1 MANHPLLG
9 ADRFVA
15 TSVELAEAVHSPPTF
30 EGSSAVTATPFPSY
44 HPGNWGDEPNDDYV
58 SDEDVYGARNDE
70 DEELL
75 DYSDEE
81 EIRIITPRAAINN
94 LLATTPEPGRGI
106 SFRSFLPDCQTL
118 STYYPSQISSP
129 LTNPITARIFC
140 HFVYVLGPSI
150 SIFER
155 HAPNPTVAYTPGSQ
169 APKNVWAYTIP
180 MLALGHPP
188 LLHAILAL
196 SSLHIAKLTKGPNHP
211 SLLHYHI
218 ALRRLGRSIAD
229 DRKRGH
235 VATLAA
241 TLVLAYYETM
251 AAEHEKWAS
260 HIHGAKQ
267 LLREIDFELLS
278 RGVESLED
286 ERALRE
292 QYPEPAMR
300 NQRMMMRVA
309 KRQRDA
315 YIVNDLD
322 GNLTNLMMGN
332 KGARSDKR
340 TGKGKSRNATYS
352 KKELEKCQLQSDLFW
367 WYVKMDLYQSLL
379 SGNELM

>member
-1 MANHPLLG
+1 MAG
-9 ADRFVA
+9 
-15 TSVELAEAVHSPPTF
+15 
-30 EGSSAVTATPFPSY
+30 FPSTLGEISDPAAFIRDCQTGVWDNVR
-44 HPGNWGDEPNDDYV
+44 HHEV
-58 SDEDVYGARNDE
+58 LSDEELYDVQDDG

-75 DYSDEE
+75 EYSDEE
-81 EIRIITPRAAINN
+81 EIPIIAPRVALN
-94 LLATTPEPGRGI
+94 LLASTPEPGRGI
-106 SFRSFLPDCQTL
+106 SLRTFLPDCLTL
-118 STYYPSQISSP
+118 SAYYPSQTSSP
-129 LTNPITARIFC
+129 LTDPVTARIFC
-140 HFVYVLGPSI
+140 HFIYVLGPSI

-155 HAPNPTVAYTPGSQ
+155 HAPNPAMSFTPGSQ

-229 DRKRGH
+229 EKKRGH

-267 LLREIDFELLS
+267 LLQEIDFVELS

-292 QYPEPAMR
+292 QYPEPEMR
-300 NQRMMMRVA
+300 NQRVLMMRAV
-309 KRQRDA
+309 RRHRDA
-315 YIVNDLD
+315 YILNDPDENSVGLI
-322 GNLTNLMMGN
+322 TGN
-332 KGARSDKR
+332 KGGRR
-340 TGKGKSRNATYS
+340 GPHTGKGKGRKAAYS
-352 KKELEKCQLQSDLFW
+352 KKELETCQLQSDLFW

-379 SGNELM
+379 SGNPLMSVLQS

>member
-1 MANHPLLG
+1 MPG
-9 ADRFVA
+9 AIC
-15 TSVELAEAVHSPPTF
+15 
-30 EGSSAVTATPFPSY
+30 FPSTLEDISGTAEFIHNY
-44 HPGNWGDEPNDDYV
+44 QTGAWDNVQHEIL
-58 SDEDVYGARNDE
+58 SDEELYDAQDDE

-75 DYSDEE
+75 DYSDGE
-81 EIRIITPRAAINN
+81 EIQTITPRVAMNS
-94 LLATTPEPGRGI
+94 LLASTPEPGRGI
-106 SFRSFLPDCQTL
+106 SFKSFLPDYQTL
-118 STYYPSQISSP
+118 STYYPSRASSP
-129 LTNPITARIFC
+129 LTDPVTARIFC
-140 HFVYVLGPSI
+140 HFIYVLGPSI

-155 HAPNPTVAYTPGSQ
+155 HAPNPAISFTPGSQ

-196 SSLHIAKLTKGPNHP
+196 SSLHISKLTKGPNHP

-229 DRKRGH
+229 ERKRGH

-241 TLVLAYYETM
+241 TLILAYYETM

-267 LLREIDFELLS
+267 LLQEIDFVELS

-292 QYPEPAMR
+292 QYPEPEMR
-300 NQRMMMRVA
+300 NQRMLMMRA
-309 KRQRDA
+309 TRRQRDA
-315 YIVNDLD
+315 YIINDLD
-322 GNLTNLMMGN
+322 ENLTGLIMGN
-332 KGARSDKR
+332 KGGRRDPR
-340 TGKGKSRNATYS
+340 MGKGKSRKTTYS
-352 KKELEKCQLQSDLFW
+352 KKELETCQLQSDLFW
-367 WYVKMDLYQSLL
+367 WYAKMDLYQSLL
-379 SGNELM
+379 SGNPLMSVFQLENLEW

>member
-1 MANHPLLG
+1 MTKAIHFSSTSEEP
-9 ADRFVA
+9 ADPA
-15 TSVELAEAVHSPPTF
+15 HIYQHGDPEAL
-30 EGSSAVTATPFPSY
+30 
-44 HPGNWGDEPNDDYV
+44 
-58 SDEDVYGARNDE
+58 SDEEPWDVQGDE

-81 EIRIITPRAAINN
+81 EIRIITPRVAINS
-94 LLATTPEPGRGI
+94 LLASTPEPGRGI
-106 SFRSFLPDCQTL
+106 SFRLFLPDFQTL
-118 STYYPSQISSP
+118 STYYPSKTSSP
-129 LTNPITARIFC
+129 LTDPVTARIFC
-140 HFVYVLGPSI
+140 HFIYVLGPSI

-155 HAPNPTVAYTPGSQ
+155 HAPNPVLSFTAGSQ

-196 SSLHIAKLTKGPNHP
+196 SSLHIAKLTKGPSHP

-229 DRKRGH
+229 ERKRGH

-241 TLVLAYYETM
+241 TLILAYYETM

-267 LLREIDFELLS
+267 LLQEIDFVELS

-292 QYPEPAMR
+292 QYPEPEMR
-300 NQRMMMRVA
+300 NQRILMMRA
-309 KRQRDA
+309 ARRQRDA

-322 GNLTNLMMGN
+322 DNLTGLIMGT
-332 KGARSDKR
+332 KGGRRDSR
-340 TGKGKSRNATYS
+340 TGKGKGRKTAYS
-352 KKELEKCQLQSDLFW
+352 KKELETCQLQSDLFW

-379 SGNELM
+379 SGNPLMLVFQS